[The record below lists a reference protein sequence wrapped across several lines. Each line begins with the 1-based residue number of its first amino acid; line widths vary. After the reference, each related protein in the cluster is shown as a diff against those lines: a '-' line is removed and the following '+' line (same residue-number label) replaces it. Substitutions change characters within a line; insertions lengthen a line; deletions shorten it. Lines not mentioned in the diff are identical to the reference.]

1 MSGILFVI
9 IVAGITM
16 WLANKYKEIALVI
29 ASAFVFRISAA
40 LINLYVVT
48 LPDGGIDAAGFEF
61 MAWYWGQDGLIEAAS
76 HFFEHGTT
84 WIYVNFASV
93 LYAIFG
99 RSPLTLHSISVL
111 AGVYCVVLTWKL
123 SIEVWGV
130 RSVAKKSAWLVAI
143 YPILI
148 LYSSLT
154 MREVFITLL
163 LLYGMLHL
171 VLWVKTRK
179 IKNAF
184 IALMAFSLQLFF
196 HPALAVAAVLFL
208 GLLFLYYNKRF
219 FASLINN
226 SSINVRSFLV
236 IMFVLLL
243 GLYISLTVNT
253 VSFEIIGYHTWL
265 NLDTLVE
272 RASIMYTDTAAFPS
286 WVIADNNMQ
295 LLLLLVPKLCYFLF
309 SPFPWDISEF
319 KHVLG
324 LLDGVVFIML
334 FLSIYSHRK
343 YIKSNPQAFILL
355 VFIIFL
361 SLVFTIGIGN
371 FGTGI
376 RHRSKM
382 LPIIFIIAAPFIYR
396 VLFFKKKKLKLE

>member
-1 MSGILFVI
+1 
-9 IVAGITM
+9 
-16 WLANKYKEIALVI
+16 
-29 ASAFVFRISAA
+29 
-40 LINLYVVT
+40 
-48 LPDGGIDAAGFEF
+48 
-61 MAWYWGQDGLIEAAS
+61 
-76 HFFEHGTT
+76 
-84 WIYVNFASV
+84 
-93 LYAIFG
+93 
-99 RSPLTLHSISVL
+99 
-111 AGVYCVVLTWKL
+111 
-123 SIEVWGV
+123 V